1 MSIKYTLVLCFGLEK
16 LLDFYQHAS
25 DLSSYETIQLIN
37 LTLALT
43 FGSIY
48 AACYFKQF
56 IMAVFYYKIFLLRNS
71 NAIIRT
77 MNYLKKTKTLPNN
90 ISFIF
95 YPITNFDK
103 KGSAKV
109 YSKEFDNSFMP
120 VINGCTNAECKLQY
134 LLMLLIITV
143 MNEKRI
149 ETEFLDCFQQ
159 VLCTRHYQMI
169 LEEQPNLS
177 WPLFEF
183 LLKNLDK

>member
-90 ISFIF
+90 ISFNF

-103 KGSAKV
+103 KRITKV
-109 YSKEFDNSFMP
+109 YLKEFDNSIMP
-120 VINGCTNAECKLQY
+120 VINECSNAECKLHY
-134 LLMLLIITV
+134 ELISLINTV
-143 MNEKRI
+143 MNEKRFKS
-149 ETEFLDCFQQ
+149 EFEDKYLH
-159 VLCTRHYQMI
+159 VLCTRHYQRI

-177 WPLFEF
+177 APLLHFF
-183 LLKNLDK
+183 KKKLDQ